1 MGLIHTLLLM
11 QVTWR
16 DGERWIAPS
25 DRSTRVDRM
34 GAWTTG
40 DHHARAQKGG
50 VITATIK
57 SRRGASRSSDQDPT
71 DAILSIFLNAYL
83 RFNRDRPSRS
93 DGHDLIDRF
102 DCLDGYDQK
111 PYI

>member
-1 MGLIHTLLLM
+1 MHVIN
-11 QVTWR
+11 
-16 DGERWIAPS
+16 
-25 DRSTRVDRM
+25 
-34 GAWTTG
+34 
-40 DHHARAQKGG
+40 HHARAQKGG

-71 DAILSIFLNAYL
+71 DAILSVFLNAYL

-102 DCLDGYDQK
+102 DCLDGYDRFDRTVTIK
-111 PYI
+111 SPIYRLVLRHSKASE